1 MSVVVTQ
8 SGELDIATI
17 DGLMER
23 LAPHRRPGCHVVL
36 DLRRV
41 VLMDCL
47 SLGRLLA
54 AYADSAAEGWRLSV
68 RVETP
73 RGAPPARAHPDGA
86 PAPARAADRRVER

>member
-8 SGELDIATI
+8 SGELDVATI

-36 DLRRV
+36 DLRGV

-54 AYADSAAEGWRLSV
+54 AHADSAAEGWRLSV

-73 RGAPPARAHPDGA
+73 AVLRLLELTGTTHLLPLELPT
-86 PAPARAADRRVER
+86 AA

>member
-1 MSVVVTQ
+1 MSIVVTG

-36 DLRRV
+36 DLRGV

-47 SLGRLLA
+47 SLGHLLA
-54 AYADSAAEGWRLSV
+54 AHADSATEGWRLSV
-68 RVETP
+68 RVE
-73 RGAPPARAHPDGA
+73 A
-86 PAPARAADRRVER
+86 PAVLRLLELTRTAQLLPLELPAAA

>member
-23 LAPHRRPGCHVVL
+23 LAPHRRPGCNVVL

-73 RGAPPARAHPDGA
+73 AVLRLLELTGTAHLLPLEL
-86 PAPARAADRRVER
+86 PTAA

>member
-1 MSVVVTQ
+1 MTVVVSQ

-36 DLRRV
+36 DLRGV
-41 VLMDCL
+41 ELMDCL
-47 SLGRLLA
+47 SLGHLLA
-54 AYADSAAEGWRLSV
+54 AHADSAAEGWRMSV

-73 RGAPPARAHPDGA
+73 AVLRLLDLTDTARLLPLELPTVA
-86 PAPARAADRRVER
+86 